1 MKAGITL
8 DTTRDTTLEFT
19 VIVLLDNGE
28 KGEVDIVLECDSAG
42 NIAIQNEFQ
51 KIILGNSFDE
61 VRESGLLDQKEIMN
75 LITKKVAKNYNKM
88 MQELSEVV
96 LESEEDLLA
105 STIIKG
111 KDTYNDLPIK
121 DKMKI
126 LKEVI
131 NFQL

>member
-42 NIAIQNEFQ
+42 YIAIQNEFQ

-96 LESEEDLLA
+96 LEGEEDLLA

-111 KDTYNDLPIK
+111 KDTYNDLQLK

-126 LKEVI
+126 LRETI
-131 NFQL
+131 NFQ